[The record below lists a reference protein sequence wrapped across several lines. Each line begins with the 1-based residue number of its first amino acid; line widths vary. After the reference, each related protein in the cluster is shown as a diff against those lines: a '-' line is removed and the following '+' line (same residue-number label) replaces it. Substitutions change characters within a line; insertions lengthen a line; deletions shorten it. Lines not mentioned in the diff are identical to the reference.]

1 MWAIS
6 RLTILIPPLADL
18 SAISP
23 FFIPAEEPTPPPAT
37 CNITAATLLIRHSS
51 ILGNDDEYEMTMQPF
66 IKKLAKLGRSNLPKD
81 KNHPWYF
88 LRNWKSP
95 LQEKEV
101 EKLSKQGAVDA
112 EVRSHVP
119 LQGHV

>member
-1 MWAIS
+1 
-6 RLTILIPPLADL
+6 
-18 SAISP
+18 
-23 FFIPAEEPTPPPAT
+23 
-37 CNITAATLLIRHSS
+37 
-51 ILGNDDEYEMTMQPF
+51 MQPF
-66 IKKLAKLGRSNLPKD
+66 IKKLTKLDKSNLPKD

-112 EVRSHVP
+112 EVRSHIP